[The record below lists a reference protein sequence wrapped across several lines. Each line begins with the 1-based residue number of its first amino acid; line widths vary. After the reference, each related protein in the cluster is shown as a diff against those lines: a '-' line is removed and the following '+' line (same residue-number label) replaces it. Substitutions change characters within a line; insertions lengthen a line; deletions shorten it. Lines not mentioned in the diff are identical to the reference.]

1 MKMKSLLAL
10 AVVLALVFGLCACTS
25 ASPDSKNTDPTTEAT
40 VPTTEST
47 EPTTKATEPT
57 TEVVTEPTYVVT
69 VQDQNGDPVVGAF
82 VQLCLESCFPSLTDE
97 NGVASFFLDEADY
110 KVGFTVM
117 PIGYEYVDEQ
127 EAWYF
132 AEGENTMTIVINKV
146 A

>member
-1 MKMKSLLAL
+1 MKLKRFLAL
-10 AVVLALVFGLCACTS
+10 SFVLVLVLGLCACTS
-25 ASPDSKNTDPTTEAT
+25 KTPASNETDPTTES
-40 VPTTEST
+40 TTEAT

-57 TEVVTEPTYVVT
+57 TEAATEPTYTVT
-69 VQDQNGDPVVGAF
+69 VLDQNGDPVVGAF

-117 PIGYEYVDEQ
+117 PVGYEYVDEQ